1 MKCSPL
7 FLLTIVLLLLASC
20 KINSKDKEVATN
32 LFTQI
37 GGGGNVGFVKQTLE
51 NGIPSS
57 KKFIELKIDSS
68 SILNQNGITKSLLAS
83 YCASYL
89 YQNLEEIRSLEYEG
103 INILY
108 SDELFETLEKPYY
121 FEMSELMNISQIS
134 KKLYDFLQS
143 IAYGTDSQDFLSKNN
158 DNTEISNI
166 NKGIQTLDSL
176 GLIDPKLIYWF
187 HSRYPENHKYADK
200 FLIIWVVQLPNN
212 QNIAINFIV
221 NKKNEDD
228 IICNLE
234 ITI

>member
-1 MKCSPL
+1 MKFSRLL
-7 FLLTIVLLLLASC
+7 FLTIVFLTLASC
-20 KINSKDKEVATN
+20 TINSNNKEVATN

-37 GGGGNVGFVKQTLE
+37 GGGGSFGFVNQTLE
-51 NGIPSS
+51 NGIQSS
-57 KKFIELKIDSS
+57 KKFIGLEIDSS

-89 YQNLEEIRSLEYEG
+89 YQNLEEIRILEYEG
-103 INILY
+103 INISY
-108 SDELFETLEKPYY
+108 SDQPFETPEKPYY
-121 FEMSELMNISQIS
+121 FEMSELLNISQIS
-134 KKLYDFLQS
+134 KKLYAFLQS
-143 IAYGTDSQDFLSKNN
+143 ITYGTDSQDFLSKNS
-158 DNTEISNI
+158 DSTEISNI

-176 GLIDPKLIYWF
+176 GLIEPNLIYWF

-200 FLIIWVVQLPNN
+200 FLITWVVQLPNN

-221 NKKNEDD
+221 DKKNEDE